1 MSGDE
6 IVVVPFPHPGH
17 LFPAIELC
25 LRLAQRNCR
34 ITLIQPTSSS
44 SSPSSLHPLINTV
57 HLPIPDSIRIDP
69 SFVDTTSPKFLTD
82 LLDHRRRS
90 SSLPICAI
98 IDEMVASLI
107 TPFVDFGVPAISF
120 FTSSAIS
127 SALEHA
133 LSQIEPPD
141 LTGVGPTAVFDV
153 PGLPKEV
160 ALSAFDFAH
169 LHSGGPPSFGGRRSR
184 DGRPRRRRDVAST
197 DGAVG
202 LIMNTC
208 VDLESPFLKYVAR
221 VAAKPVW
228 AVGPLL
234 PDLFW
239 SALSGPVRDAAGA
252 GRGGEYGGGGVSEA
266 AVLDWLD
273 SKPQGSVIYVSF
285 GSLVSPN
292 DAELEELAAGLEE
305 SGRSFIWAIKPDAR
319 QHEPDGR
326 PIVSNGSGYSA
337 DEVEK
342 RVQGRGMIIRGWAPQ
357 LAILSHSSTGG
368 YVCHCGWNST
378 LEALGCGVPVLAWPI
393 RGDQTYNAKLLVN
406 QLRVGVSVRSAPGKA
421 VSKAQVVQGIQ
432 KLMTDEDMRKRA
444 TSMRSIFA
452 QELSLSSSA
461 ALNDFLDFLSSDRGK
476 Q

>member
-25 LRLAQRNCR
+25 LRLAERNCR
-34 ITLIQPTSSS
+34 ITLIQPTSSAS
-44 SSPSSLHPLINTV
+44 SASFLHPLINTV

-69 SFVDTTSPKFLTD
+69 SFVDTTFPKFLTD
-82 LLDHRRRS
+82 FLDERRRS

-98 IDEMVASLI
+98 IDEMVGSLI
-107 TPFVDFGVPAISF
+107 TPFVDFGVPAVSF

-133 LSQIEPPD
+133 LSQIEPLD
-141 LTGVGPTAVFDV
+141 VGSTAVFEV

-160 ALSAFDFAH
+160 AMSASDFAH
-169 LHSGGPPSFGGRRSR
+169 HQNGGPPPLGPHRSR

-239 SALSGPVRDAAGA
+239 SALSGPARDAAGA
-252 GRGGEYGGGGVSEA
+252 RRGGEYGVSEA

-285 GSLVSPN
+285 GSLVGPN

-305 SGRSFIWAIKPDAR
+305 SGRSFIWVIKPGAR

-326 PIVSNGSGYSA
+326 PIVTNGSGYSS
-337 DEVEK
+337 DGLEK
-342 RVQGRGMIIRGWAPQ
+342 RVQGRGMVIRGWAPQ

-393 RGDQTYNAKLLVN
+393 RGDQTYNAKLLVS
-406 QLRVGVSVRSAPGKA
+406 QLRVGVSVRPAPGKA
-421 VSKAQVVQGIQ
+421 VTKTEVVLGIE
-432 KLMTDEDMRKRA
+432 KLMTDEEMRKRA
-444 TSMRSIFA
+444 TSIRSIFA
-452 QELSLSSSA
+452 QELPLISSA
-461 ALNDFLDFLSSDRGK
+461 ALNDFLEFLSSDSEK
-476 Q
+476 QYKSI